1 LFEKQG
7 VKIFFKKPYKIF
19 GVIEKL
25 LTPLQYKLTN
35 TKNMLRK
42 QSHIEV
48 LNGGMPISYFTVCGA
63 CYAKE

>member
-1 LFEKQG
+1 
-7 VKIFFKKPYKIF
+7 VKIFFKNLYKIF

-48 LNGGMPISYFTVCGA
+48 LNGWMPISDFTVCGA